1 MKSIKILII
10 LALFAVSCAPY
21 VNYQPQSA
29 PEAAKSIEYNIFVY
43 HELDPLP
50 PQSRTLGKITI
61 NNTVPSMV
69 NCGYKDVIKLAKW
82 KARKVGGDALH
93 ITNIKLPDD
102 VNSCY
107 GITAD
112 IISFDILE
120 KMFWPSINLDENDF
134 KEALQVNQAI

>member
-1 MKSIKILII
+1 MKSIKILTI
-10 LALFAVSCAPY
+10 LAFFAVSCAPY

-29 PEAAKSIEYNIFVY
+29 PKAAKSAEYNISVY

-50 PQSRTLGKITI
+50 PQSRTMGTITI
-61 NNTVPSMV
+61 NNAVPSMV

-93 ITNIKLPDD
+93 ITNIKLPNE

-107 GITAD
+107 CITAY
-112 IISFDILE
+112 IISFDL
-120 KMFWPSINLDENDF
+120 L
-134 KEALQVNQAI
+134 